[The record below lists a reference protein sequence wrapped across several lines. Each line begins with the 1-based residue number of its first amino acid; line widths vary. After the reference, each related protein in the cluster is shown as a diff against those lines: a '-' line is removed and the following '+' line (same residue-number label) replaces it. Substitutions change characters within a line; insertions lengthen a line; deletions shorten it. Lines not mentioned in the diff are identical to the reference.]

1 MKNQLPSRWQIKPFS
16 EVAEVVTGTTPPK
29 ISPEYYG
36 GSVPFITPTEI
47 GDNGPIREAS
57 TYLTASGVKRARLL
71 PVDSVLV
78 TCIGTLGKVGI
89 TEQPLVTNQQINS
102 LIFDT
107 NIVFPKFAYFYCKT
121 LKHVLET
128 LAPSTTIAIIN
139 KSKFS
144 EIEIPLPPLAEQKR
158 IASILDKADA
168 IRRKRQA
175 AIKLADEFLRA
186 TFLDMFGD
194 PVTNPKSWEENRLCE
209 IADIRSG
216 ITKGRRLNGHEIVNV
231 PYMRVANVQDGHI
244 SLAEIKTIEATHAE
258 IDRYL
263 LRQGDILLT
272 EGGDPDKLGRGA
284 VWQGEI
290 NPCIHQNHIFRVR
303 PNPSYLLPDYLS
315 ALIGSAR
322 GKEYFLVAAK
332 QTTGIASI
340 NMTQLSSFPALI
352 PPIILQKRFSEIV
365 QKQGALRQKLSAVN
379 YQQNNCFNSLTQRA
393 FRGEL

>member
-1 MKNQLPSRWQIKPFS
+1 MNVVKLGEISNFIMGQAPPGSACNTEGVGTPFVKAG
-16 EVAEVVTGTTPPK
+16 EFGVVRP
-29 ISPEYYG
+29 I
-36 GSVPFITPTEI
+36 
-47 GDNGPIREAS
+47 IREWTTEPLKLAERS
-57 TYLTASGVKRARLL
+57 DVLICVVGATAGKLNLGECCAIGRSVAAIRPDQNKLDQFYLYNYLQTWVHRLRVGSQGSAQGVITKPMLG
-71 PVDSVLV
+71 DLV
-78 TCIGTLGKVGI
+78 
-89 TEQPLVTNQQINS
+89 
-102 LIFDT
+102 
-107 NIVFPKFAYFYCKT
+107 
-121 LKHVLET
+121 
-128 LAPSTTIAIIN
+128 
-139 KSKFS
+139 
-144 EIEIPLPPLAEQKR
+144 IPLPPLADQKR
-158 IASILDKADA
+158 IAAILDKADA

-175 AIKLADEFLRA
+175 AIKLADKFLRA
-186 TFLDMFGD
+186 TFLDLFDD
-194 PVTNPKSWEENRLCE
+194 PVTNPKGWKESRLCE

-216 ITKGRRLNGHEIVNV
+216 ITKGRKLNGHEIVNV

-290 NPCIHQNHIFRVR
+290 KQCIHQNHIFRVR
-303 PNPSYLLPDYLS
+303 PNPSYSLPDYLS

-322 GKEYFLVAAK
+322 GKQYFLVAAK

-340 NMTQLSSFPALI
+340 NMTQLNSFPVLL